1 MKLTHFQLMLLFA
14 LLVSAAMGS
23 LEKRKTIERVKA
35 AAWTFVLFIVIGIAI
50 AWLLYPFSH

>member
-23 LEKRKTIERVKA
+23 LEKRTTVERVKA
-35 AAWTFVLFIVIGIAI
+35 AAWTFVLFVGSGVAI
-50 AWLLYPFSH
+50 AWLLYPFSR

>member
-1 MKLTHFQLMLLFA
+1 MKLTHFELMLLFA

-23 LEKRKTIERVKA
+23 LEKRKPIERVKS
-35 AAWTFVLFIVIGIAI
+35 AAWTFLLFIVVGVAI